1 MNSKILRLF
10 RKYIDN
16 QCSTAELDEALKLM
30 DEPQHQEEL
39 VYVLAEE
46 KLSLNYVDETSTA
59 DADLLAR
66 INTTIAETSFIK
78 SKKLQFNTK
87 YIAAAVLAII
97 SGIGIYMFVSSN
109 SLTLKSETTA
119 QNKVAIA
126 TNNSN
131 VYLTL
136 ANGKRIILSDFNLA
150 TLASMPS
157 VDLTKT
163 KNGQLV
169 YKINES
175 NSDAA
180 TPLFNKIEIPN
191 CTKFQLYLPDG
202 TKVWLNAGTTL
213 KYPVS
218 FKNLKERKVELAGE
232 AYFEVAHNKAVPFK
246 VYVDD
251 NVVEVLGTKFNINS
265 YINEPS
271 VNTTL
276 LQGSVKITVNANTPS
291 VIIKPGEQASITDR
305 KINISDIDTEEIIA
319 WKNGD
324 FIFKNQDFKTVM
336 RSIGRWYDLD
346 IVYENESPILVKPG
360 GWISRKN
367 TVNEVLEMIE
377 ATGKVKFKMQGRRII
392 IKN

>member
-265 YINEPS
+265 YSNEPS

>member
-1 MNSKILRLF
+1 VNSKILRLF